1 MLCTYAQTPMRS
13 ILAIAIPYC
22 IQMLVANFVEPV
34 VLGKR
39 LNLCAPTHGACC
51 YVASRLIL

>member
-39 LNLCAPTHGACC
+39 LNLCAPTHGA
-51 YVASRLIL
+51 